1 MEENLIAA
9 IELGSSA
16 ISGVVG
22 QKLANGTTEVLAYVS
37 MPSESSVRHGVVYNT
52 EKAAS
57 IIVELVEKMKKVS
70 ACDINKVYVAHNR
83 KTLR

>member
-37 MPSESSVRHGVVYNT
+37 MPSESSVRHGVVYSP
-52 EKAAS
+52 EIGRAS
-57 IIVELVEKMKKVS
+57 CRERVS
-70 ACDINKVYVAHNR
+70 GHV
-83 KTLR
+83 